1 MWKKHRQ
8 KCENFPHQAGIGTVN
23 VLLLD
28 RYSYKC
34 LIRSWKPAFSIL
46 KLVAMST
53 LSFKNQKEPV
63 LVSTLSGQSGVE
75 KLGLREF

>member
-8 KCENFPHQAGIGTVN
+8 ECENFPHQARIGTVN

-34 LIRSWKPAFSIL
+34 LIRSWKPAFSM
-46 KLVAMST
+46 AMST
-53 LSFKNQKEPV
+53 LSFKSQKEPV